1 MCQNDDSLG
10 RLWLELLMFYG
21 INYSVTDYVIS
32 IRQERLLLRSEKK
45 WKTRR
50 MAIEGMSVNRT
61 LFNE

>member
-1 MCQNDDSLG
+1 MCQNEDSLG
-10 RLWLELLMFYG
+10 QLWLDLLMFYG

-50 MAIEGMSVNRT
+50 MAIEGVSVNRT